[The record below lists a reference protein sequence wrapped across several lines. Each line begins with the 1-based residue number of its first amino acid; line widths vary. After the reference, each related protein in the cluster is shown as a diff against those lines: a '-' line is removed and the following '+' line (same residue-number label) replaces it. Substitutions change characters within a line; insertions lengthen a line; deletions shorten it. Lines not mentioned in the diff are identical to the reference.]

1 MHGVLIRREN
11 RDTQTEVKQHVMTE
25 AEIRVMLSQPSGP
38 KIDGSYQKPG
48 ETGCKKLRR
57 GLFEYIIAV
66 NSGLV
71 NSATTPSPACASK
84 AGLWLCSLSVFCSPG
99 LSSITSGI
107 VRNLKIIQNTEKLSF
122 CF

>member
-48 ETGCKKLRR
+48 ETGAESPSDPPRR
-57 GLFEYIIAV
+57 IPPWRG
-66 NSGLV
+66 
-71 NSATTPSPACASK
+71 SP
-84 AGLWLCSLSVFCSPG
+84 LILYF
-99 LSSITSGI
+99 
-107 VRNLKIIQNTEKLSF
+107 
-122 CF
+122 